1 MSRWRQWR
9 DHWSWQEE
17 GWWIKAMQERGKVE
31 KHETRFWSALQ
42 GWLVDHNSWSS
53 QTNTINKQQGWL
65 VALNICSYKP
75 KPLTCWVISLLCLC
89 LCFCV
94 CLFHCLCHLQT
105 LPWSY
110 PYRKYMVCM
119 AWIQWRCHWCGNN
132 KQVKIELLS
141 LWSGRLS
148 FAITGNLELRRIWK
162 NGTKGCAGCP
172 IAQIDPFNWSTSGSS
187 SSHQEVATWVVCHLV
202 YWLT

>member
-89 LCFCV
+89 LCLCV

-110 PYRKYMVCM
+110 PYRKYIWFV
-119 AWIQWRCHWCGNN
+119 WP
-132 KQVKIELLS
+132 EY
-141 LWSGRLS
+141 SGDVTDAGTTSEDRATQPLK
-148 FAITGNLELRRIWK
+148 WK
-162 NGTKGCAGCP
+162 AEFRNYRKVGA
-172 IAQIDPFNWSTSGSS
+172 
-187 SSHQEVATWVVCHLV
+187 
-202 YWLT
+202 